1 MATLRRPRSSRAD
14 SRSRF
19 DPLEPQRLVVPLMLV
34 LTVVTVTPVVAL
46 MVLAVPMSFVHL
58 PAFSIMV
65 VMRMGPVCSFK
76 WRPLPVAAD
85 PLVMMTKRRPISL
98 DPNEAGAGRRSRLFV
113 NLGRWRRPNIHRNL
127 S

>member
-1 MATLRRPRSSRAD
+1 
-14 SRSRF
+14 
-19 DPLEPQRLVVPLMLV
+19 MLV
-34 LTVVTVTPVVAL
+34 LTVLTVTPVVAV

-76 WRPLPVAAD
+76 WRTLPMSPD

-98 DPNEAGAGRRSRLFV
+98 DPNESGAGRRPRLFV
-113 NLGRWRRPNIHRNL
+113 NDGRWRRPDIHRNL
-127 S
+127 G